1 MSQDQQKPPPA
12 GEGAS
17 DHPQANGSTAQQPK
31 RIDWMQ
37 ISAVGAALAAAGGL
51 IFSAWTSYYSVQT
64 AEDQLEQSRE
74 DADREVRQQAVL
86 VSVWTQTDGRGAPRG
101 EPGKT
106 VGFITNRSLDP
117 VDQVAVAIGV
127 RTEADL
133 PAGPV
138 GPKSPKTVLFLGPLP
153 PCSRVTISALAV
165 ELSLSDGVR
174 VNDYWIVGMSFIDV
188 YGQRWSRLTSGPLQP
203 MKGTSGTSHTASEEN
218 VKSLYKALFGT
229 VKGPGMGWTIP
240 GAGNSELD
248 APKPLNDCGTDK

>member
-12 GEGAS
+12 DEVAS
-17 DHPQANGSTAQQPK
+17 DHAQANDSTAQQPK

-86 VSVWTQTDGRGAPRG
+86 VSTWTQTDGRGAPRG

-106 VGFITNRSLDP
+106 MGFVTNRSLDP
-117 VDQVAVAIGV
+117 VDEVIVGIAV

-133 PAGPV
+133 PSGPV
-138 GPKSPKTVLFLGPLP
+138 RPQSPRTMLYLGPLP
-153 PCSRVTISALAV
+153 PCSRVTIPAKVV
-165 ELSLSDGVR
+165 EYSQAGLR
-174 VNDYWIVGMSFIDV
+174 VDSYSITGMSFVDV
-188 YGQRWSRLTSGPLQP
+188 YGQRWARIASGPLQP
-203 MKGTSGTSHTASEEN
+203 MKEAPAKEGSNAFEEN
-218 VKSLYKALFGT
+218 AKSIQKALSGKQK
-229 VKGPGMGWTIP
+229 VRVWSAIP

-248 APKPLNDCGTDK
+248 APKPLEDCGTDK